1 METSQQFNIV
11 ISSEVSIA
19 NVIEKS
25 QPYKRFL
32 RFANAPVEMTKDNGR
47 NDEWF
52 IIVMSPSRSPKGL
65 PARRDPDRIK
75 KICIIDFAII
85 HIFYV
90 A

>member
-1 METSQQFNIV
+1 MGSFDFGLREDGMTSGYIVMSSVVETSRPIKKRMRFLRFANAPVEMTNYNV

-25 QPYKRFL
+25 QPH
-32 RFANAPVEMTKDNGR
+32 
-47 NDEWF
+47 
-52 IIVMSPSRSPKGL
+52 
-65 PARRDPDRIK
+65 K